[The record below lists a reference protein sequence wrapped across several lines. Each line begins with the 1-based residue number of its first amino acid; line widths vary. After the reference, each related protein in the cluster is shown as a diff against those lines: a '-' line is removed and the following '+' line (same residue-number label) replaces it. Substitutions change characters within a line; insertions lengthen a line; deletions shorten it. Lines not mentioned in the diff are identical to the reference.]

1 MAKGINRL
9 SAKTV
14 TSAKPGK
21 YSDGGGLYL
30 IVGDTGAAKW
40 VLRRMENGKSR
51 ELGLGSAREVPLAEA
66 RRKAEEARQALA
78 RGEDPKPRA
87 AVVPK
92 VVPTFGAE
100 ADAFIASMEAGW
112 RNEKHRAQWAVTLGK
127 VPYTASKVR
136 TDKKAHAEHVRALTA
151 LRARPVDTIDT
162 GDVLAVLK
170 PLWLAAPE
178 TASRLRGRIEVVLAA
193 ATVKGHR
200 TGANPA
206 QWRNHLDRLLPKQ
219 GKLSRGHHVAMPF
232 PDVPALI
239 AALRAA
245 PSISALALEFTI
257 LTAARSGEVLGAR
270 WGEIDLAAK
279 VWRVPAVRMKAG
291 REHRV
296 PLSDRAVAILA
307 EVAKLRS
314 SYKNDEVIFPGRKP
328 GQGLS
333 TMALDMTLRRLG
345 VKKTGVT
352 VHGFRS
358 SFRDWAGEVT
368 NFPRDVAEAALAH
381 TLRDAVEA
389 AYRRGDALEKRRR
402 AMMTAWAGFVEPRS
416 AGNIVT
422 LRTGG

>member
-1 MAKGINRL
+1 MAKGIHRL
-9 SAKTV
+9 SAKAV
-14 TSAKPGK
+14 SNAKPGK

-30 IVGDTGAAKW
+30 VVGGTGAAKW
-40 VLRRMENGKSR
+40 VLRRMEGGKAR
-51 ELGLGSAREVPLAEA
+51 ELGLGSAREVPLADA
-66 RRKAEEARQALA
+66 RRKAEETRQALA
-78 RGEDPKPRA
+78 RGESPKPKA

-92 VVPTFGAE
+92 AVPNFGVE
-100 ADAFIASMEAGW
+100 ADALIEAMEAGW
-112 RNEKHRAQWAVTLGK
+112 RNDKHRAQWAVTLGK
-127 VPYTASKVR
+127 VPYDISKVR
-136 TDKKAHAEHVRALTA
+136 IDRKVHAEHVKALTT
-151 LRARPVDTIDT
+151 LRAKPVDTIDT
-162 GDVLAVLK
+162 ADVLAVLK

-206 QWRNHLDRLLPKQ
+206 QWRNHLDRLLPRQ
-219 GKLSRGHHVAMPF
+219 SKLSRGHHGAMPF
-232 PDVPALI
+232 AEVPTFI
-239 AALRAA
+239 AALREV

-270 WGEIDLAAK
+270 WSELDLAGK
-279 VWRVPAVRMKAG
+279 VWTVPAIRMKAG

-296 PLSDRAVAILA
+296 PLSERALAILA

-314 SYKNDEVIFPGRKP
+314 GDTRDDYVFPGRKA
-328 GQGLS
+328 GRGLS
-333 TMALDMTLRRLG
+333 IMALDMTLRRLG
-345 VKKTGVT
+345 VKEAGVT

-389 AYRRGDALEKRRR
+389 AYRRGDALEKRR
-402 AMMTAWAGFVEPRS
+402 AMMTAWAGFVEPRE
-416 AGNIVT
+416 AGNVVA
-422 LRTGG
+422 LHRGQ